1 MGNRAVITTR
11 ENFEN
16 NGIGIYLHWNGG
28 RDSVEGFL
36 KYCDIRDFRAPDT
49 DCYGFARL
57 AQVIANFFG
66 DDGLS
71 VGIDTLD
78 RLDCDNGD
86 NGTYIIEGWNIVDRE
101 YFRGAEQNRYPL
113 NEMLALIDEKQP
125 RPIGK
130 EYWNAE
136 EVPTAELQKGDK
148 IIVKNWKG
156 EFLKLTVKGFGANRI
171 VNGTNVKGLP
181 FTDEL
186 KTGSRK
192 NLNNYYREATAKRI
206 KAE

>member
-1 MGNRAVITTR
+1 MGNRACITTR

-36 KYCDIRDFRAPDT
+36 KYCEIRGFRAPDE

-57 AQVIANFFG
+57 VQVIANFFG

-71 VGIDTLD
+71 IGVDTLD
-78 RLDCDNGD
+78 RLDTANWD
-86 NGTYIIEGWNIVDRE
+86 NGTYIIEGWKIVGRE
-101 YFRGAEQNRYPL
+101 YFKGEEQDNYPL
-113 NEMLALIDEKQP
+113 NEVLEAIDKKQP

-136 EVPTAELQKGDK
+136 EVPTAELKKGDK
-148 IIVKNWKG
+148 IIVQNWKG
-156 EFLKLTVKGFGANRI
+156 EFLKLTVKGFGANRV

-186 KTGSRK
+186 KTGSRS
-192 NLNNYYREATAKRI
+192 NLNNYYRQATARRVK
-206 KAE
+206 KA